1 LQSEDATGN
10 AEVGKRERAKLREM
24 QKLKKQKIQQI
35 LDSQNATIDADMV
48 CSALLFSS
56 PYDKPVNM
64 NASFCK

>member
-48 CSALLFSS
+48 CSALVLL
-56 PYDKPVNM
+56 PLR
-64 NASFCK
+64 

>member
-1 LQSEDATGN
+1 LQSEDAAGN

-48 CSALLFSS
+48 CSVLFFSS
-56 PYDKPVNM
+56 P
-64 NASFCK
+64 

>member
-1 LQSEDATGN
+1 LQSEDATRN

-48 CSALLFSS
+48 CSVLLFVL
-56 PYDKPVNM
+56 PLR
-64 NASFCK
+64 